1 MAELILFRRS
11 EELMRLALD
20 GRRFTVGRASSN
32 DLLVPDPAVSRQ
44 QCAFERR
51 DGRWRLEDLSGRGT
65 ELAGQRT
72 RTAFLDDGADIG
84 LGQWRAVFSSEAG
97 TVGNEPTQRAPSGNT
112 SLQQAAGASGLL
124 ELLPA
129 QLRVVTPAGE
139 ALHGLDQEVVV
150 GSGPECSLHIDD
162 PFISAAHLNLR
173 RTPGGLSVRDLGSR
187 NGTFIGSAR
196 VWEAEVPF
204 GTAIRLGNAELTLTR
219 AGPSRADAPY
229 EGMVGADPA
238 MRKVFDTIDRVA
250 PSSAPVA
257 VFGESG
263 TGKELVARAIH
274 ARSPRAEH
282 PFVPV
287 NCGALSP
294 ELVEAELFGHEKG
307 AFTGADRTRK
317 GAFEEAHGGTLFLDE
332 IGELPLAMQAKLLRV
347 LELGEIKRVGSS
359 RTLTVDARVVAA
371 TNRDLRAQVRRGAF
385 REDLYWRLCVVPVQ
399 LPPLR
404 ARRGDLSALLAHFIR
419 QCSPPGSHVELAPDA
434 AAALLAH
441 DWPGNVR
448 ELKNTLHRTLL
459 LRSKDR
465 IEARDVQFDTAEADA
480 VRAADAEADYSEGN
494 DDLVRVNIV
503 GKTLDAI
510 GDEVFVKTCR
520 RIGASATAVARALGV
535 SRGFAYRRMEKL
547 GITPGGDAEDS
558 SPPSRARGGS

>member
-1 MAELILFRRS
+1 MAELILFRRT

-20 GRRFTVGRASSN
+20 GRRFTLGRASSN
-32 DLLVPDPAVSRQ
+32 DLLVPDAAVSRQ
-44 QCAFERR
+44 QCALERR
-51 DGRWRLEDLSGRGT
+51 DGRWRLDDLSGRGT
-65 ELAGQRT
+65 ELRGERT
-72 RTAFLDDGADIG
+72 RAALLEDGADIG
-84 LGQWRAVFSSEAG
+84 LGQWRAVFALESGSL
-97 TVGNEPTQRAPSGNT
+97 GNEATQRKPSGNT
-112 SLQQAAGASGLL
+112 VVQQFAAPPVLL
-124 ELLPA
+124 EAESA
-129 QLRVVTPAGE
+129 QLRVVTPEGE
-139 ALHGLDQEVVV
+139 TFHSLESEVVV
-150 GSGPECSLHIDD
+150 GSGPSCAVRVDD
-162 PFISAAHLNLR
+162 PFVSAAHLNLR
-173 RTPGGLSVRDLGSR
+173 RTAGGLALRDLGSR
-187 NGTFIGSAR
+187 NGTFVGPAR

-204 GTAIRLGNAELTLTR
+204 GTAVRLGSAELTLLRTGKGR
-219 AGPSRADAPY
+219 PEASY
-229 EGMVGADPA
+229 EGMVGNDPA

-257 VFGESG
+257 IFGESG
-263 TGKELVARAIH
+263 TGKELVARAVH
-274 ARSPRAEH
+274 ARSPRAER

-307 AFTGADRTRK
+307 AFTGADRARK
-317 GAFEEAHGGTLFLDE
+317 GAFEEANGGTIFLDE
-332 IGELPLAMQAKLLRV
+332 IGELPLSMQAKLLRV

-359 RTLTVDARVVAA
+359 RPLTVDARVVAA
-371 TNRDLRAQVRRGAF
+371 TNRDLRALVRRGGF

-404 ARRGDLSALLAHFIR
+404 ARRGDLAALLAHFVR
-419 QCSPPGSHVELAPDA
+419 KCSPPGSSVELAPEA
-434 AAALLAH
+434 ISALLAH

-448 ELKNTLHRTLL
+448 ELRNTVHRTLL

-465 IEARDVQFDTAEADA
+465 IDAQDVQFDSAEADA
-480 VRAADAEADYSEGN
+480 IRAADAEADYSEGD

-503 GKTLDAI
+503 DKTLDAI

-547 GITPGGDAEDS
+547 GVTPGGDSEEA
-558 SPPSRARGGS
+558 PPAKGR